1 MDRKSSDIEG
11 FDYPDLDL
19 SEEEVV
25 KEKKH
30 EEEPTGKPGKKIK
43 TN

>member
-19 SEEEVV
+19 SDEENV
-25 KEKKH
+25 KEKK
-30 EEEPTGKPGKKIK
+30 K
-43 TN
+43 